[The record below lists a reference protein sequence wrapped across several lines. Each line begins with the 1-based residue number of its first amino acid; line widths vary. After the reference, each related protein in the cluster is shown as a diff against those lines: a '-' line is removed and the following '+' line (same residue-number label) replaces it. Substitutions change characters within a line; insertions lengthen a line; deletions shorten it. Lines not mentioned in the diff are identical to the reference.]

1 MIGSPRFS
9 PRYSFLHSMEGEG
22 GGEMFLQMLLEL
34 GVAML
39 AIYGLSCAARVLTE
53 WIFPQKRLVMA
64 VELCTEEDAR
74 DLDLLLSMARTSV
87 MRRGRGRICVL
98 ISTELM
104 QGQMG
109 QDLTLYEEYEAL
121 LEQYG
126 AECYLIEVEEGR

>member
-1 MIGSPRFS
+1 
-9 PRYSFLHSMEGEG
+9 
-22 GGEMFLQMLLEL
+22 MFLQMLLEL

-39 AIYGLSCAARVLTE
+39 AIYGLSCAARAVTE
-53 WIFPQKRLVMA
+53 WLFPQKRLAMA

-74 DLDLLLSMARTSV
+74 NLDLLLSMARASV
-87 MRRGRGRICVL
+87 MRAGRGRICVL

-121 LEQYG
+121 LAQYG
-126 AECYLIEVEEGR
+126 AECYLIEVEEGRQEGRE